1 MVCSVLS
8 GEYVQCL
15 TQSVC
20 AAVGLGDGEGNEEE
34 EGGSGGGSD
43 DVVVVAVDSRVPPS
57 EEEECVDAKSEDD
70 D

>member
-20 AAVGLGDGEGNEEE
+20 AVVGLGDGEGNEEE
-34 EGGSGGGSD
+34 EGGSGGGSG
-43 DVVVVAVDSRVPPS
+43 VVVAVDSRVPSS